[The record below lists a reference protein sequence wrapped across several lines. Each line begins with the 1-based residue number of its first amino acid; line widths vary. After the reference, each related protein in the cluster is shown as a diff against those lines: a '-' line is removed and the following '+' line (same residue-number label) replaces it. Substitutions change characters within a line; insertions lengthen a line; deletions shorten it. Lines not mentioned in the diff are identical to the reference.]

1 MDLHMIDWQRYPNFS
16 ESEFR
21 CRCGCETIKL
31 DATLLEVLQ
40 SVRSQYGKPMKI
52 TSGYRC
58 EKHPIEARKVK
69 PGAHNSGAAADVQC
83 SGREAYE
90 LLKLFCADDRV
101 TGIGVN
107 QKGRHHQRFLH
118 VDVITNSP
126 RPNLWSYS

>member
-1 MDLHMIDWQRYPNFS
+1 MIDWQRYPNFS

-31 DATLLEVLQ
+31 DTTLLEVLQ
-40 SVRSQYGKPMKI
+40 SVRSQYGKPMRI

-58 EKHPIEARKVK
+58 DKHPIEARKVK
-69 PGAHNSGAAADVQC
+69 PGSHNSGAAVDVQT
-83 SGREAYE
+83 SKRDAYE
-90 LLKLFCADDRV
+90 LLRLFCADDRV

-107 QKGRHHQRFLH
+107 QTGQHHQRFLH